1 MAREPLQAAKHEMIE
16 AGGRTA
22 ESFGLNR
29 LLGQIYMLLYMSHES
44 KCLDQ
49 LVEALGVSK
58 ASVSIA
64 SRQLESLGGVRK
76 IWVKGDRRDFYE
88 AETDF
93 RRLVQNGLMRE
104 LQKKLQSAE
113 VQIDLCRDL
122 LEDAAPSHPEE
133 STFLMERLEEAAR
146 YRNRIDGLLQ
156 NPLVQ
161 RLSR

>member
-1 MAREPLQAAKHEMIE
+1 MAMEPLQAAKYQMIE

-29 LLGQIYMLLYMSHES
+29 LLGQIFMLLYMSDEA

-58 ASVSIA
+58 ASISIA
-64 SRQLESLGGVRK
+64 CRQLEALGGVKK
-76 IWVKGDRRDFYE
+76 IWVRGDRRDFYE
-88 AETDF
+88 AETDL
-93 RRLVQNGLMRE
+93 RRLVQNGLLNE

-122 LEDAAPSHPEE
+122 LEEAAEKNPEE
-133 STFLMERLEEAAR
+133 SGFLLERLEEAAT
-146 YRNRIDGLLQ
+146 YRRRIDGLLS
-156 NPLVQ
+156 NPIVQ
-161 RLSR
+161 RLIR